1 MEISDLG
8 TTCLGIVCVCLMVGM
23 MVKNIT
29 FIDDKWIPCIVAFVG
44 AMLAL
49 LGFFTL
55 GDFAADWLDA
65 VQIGI
70 ASGLA
75 STGLHQIVKQL
86 GTAYGTDDGETE
98 QKED

>member
-1 MEISDLG
+1 MEIADLG
-8 TTCLGIVCVCLMVGM
+8 TTCLAIVCVCLIVGM
-23 MVKNIT
+23 MVKNIS

-49 LGFFTL
+49 LGFYTL
-55 GDFAADWLDA
+55 ENFAADWLSA

-86 GTAYGTDDGETE
+86 GAAYTTTE
-98 QKED
+98 DEKEEK